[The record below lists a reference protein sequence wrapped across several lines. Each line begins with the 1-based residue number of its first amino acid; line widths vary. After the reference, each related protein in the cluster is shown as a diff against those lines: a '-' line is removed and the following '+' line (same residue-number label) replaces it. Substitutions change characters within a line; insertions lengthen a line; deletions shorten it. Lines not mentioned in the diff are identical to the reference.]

1 MNNGPNNLMQYCTFA
16 SLDCPFCI
24 GFSMGASL
32 ACAVVAGMLQDNLLS
47 QEVITENLACI
58 TFGQPLIA
66 VTSLEKLFSEQEHLK
81 NCFHY
86 VYAVDDAMP
95 MLLLHAFVGQHAVSY
110 ACCEVLC
117 LHCHHPL

>member
-1 MNNGPNNLMQYCTFA
+1 
-16 SLDCPFCI
+16 
-24 GFSMGASL
+24 MGASL
-32 ACAVVAGMLQDNLLS
+32 ACAVVAGMLQDNLLN

-66 VTSLEKLFSEQEHLK
+66 VNSLEKLFSEQEYLK

-95 MLLLHAFVGQHAVSY
+95 MLLLHAFVGQHVVSY
-110 ACCEVLC
+110 ACCEVICSYVNHNACGLFLVTVC
-117 LHCHHPL
+117 YL